1 MEENQ
6 LDFPKQN
13 FMLNHFKRKSLKK
26 KKIQIGL
33 FKDEK
38 AAPTEKKIIDYL
50 QRQRKIKILILL
62 SNFPK
67 LWCMP
72 FLSKECKKSV
82 CF

>member
-1 MEENQ
+1 MEKNQ

-26 KKIQIGL
+26 KIQIGL

-38 AAPTEKKIIDYL
+38 VAPTEKKIIDYL

-67 LWCMP
+67 LWCMS

>member
-6 LDFPKQN
+6 LDFPMQN

-26 KKIQIGL
+26 KFQIGL

-38 AAPTEKKIIDYL
+38 VAPTEKIIIDYL
-50 QRQRKIKILILL
+50 QRQRKIKILISL

-67 LWCMP
+67 LSLVRCER
-72 FLSKECKKSV
+72 FS
-82 CF
+82 